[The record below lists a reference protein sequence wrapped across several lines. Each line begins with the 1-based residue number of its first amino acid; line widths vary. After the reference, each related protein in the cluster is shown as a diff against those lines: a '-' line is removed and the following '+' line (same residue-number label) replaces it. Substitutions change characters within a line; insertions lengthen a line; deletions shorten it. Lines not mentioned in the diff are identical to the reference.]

1 MQRSTK
7 AALLSGLVF
16 PGIGHVFLKKYARAL
31 ILVVVS
37 VLAVSEILSI
47 AIHRAMTIVDS
58 ITSGQVPMDIGAISA
73 LVSNSVSPTDDA
85 IGNISMIIL
94 SICWLIGIVDSYRI
108 GASQEEIVA
117 EGTDE

>member
-16 PGIGHVFLKKYARAL
+16 PGIGHVFLKQYARAF

-37 VLAVSEILSI
+37 VVAVSEILSI
-47 AIHRAMTIVDS
+47 AIHRALTIVDS

-73 LVSNSVSPTDDA
+73 LVTNSVSTADDA
-85 IGNISMIIL
+85 IANISLIIL
-94 SICWLIGIVDSYRI
+94 SICWLIGIIDSYRI
-108 GASQEEIVA
+108 GASQEEIV
-117 EGTDE
+117 EEVTDK